1 MMNKWKDASTMHYYY
16 RESDGRVLG
25 SAWFYPLNTVL
36 WSSKI
41 FEDEFPFTNASE
53 KFLGNFISQ
62 ASAKAAV
69 ENYWLKESNTL
80 EYVSES
86 SN

>member
-1 MMNKWKDASTMHYYY
+1 MNKWKPTAHMHYYY

-25 SAWFYPLNTVL
+25 SAWHYASNSAI
-36 WSSKI
+36 WIAKI

-53 KFLGNFISQ
+53 KFLGNFVDEQ
-62 ASAKAAV
+62 SAKIAV
-69 ENYWLKESNTL
+69 ENYWFKQSNTL